1 METNRTWLESL
12 FLERNVEYRTGK
24 TVTAA
29 PSPALDM
36 QVAMTQPNCGRND
49 TAIHSRMNLMKNKLL
64 NAVGIIT
71 RTNSNAPGEQNSE
84 RRDDVLEKILNSYLR
99 KTVFWKTIFWM
110 GVSDSK
116 DSLPKNSL
124 AQVE

>member
-1 METNRTWLESL
+1 METNRTWLKSL
-12 FLERNVEYRTGK
+12 FLERIVEYRAGK

-64 NAVGIIT
+64 NAPRG
-71 RTNSNAPGEQNSE
+71 GML
-84 RRDDVLEKILNSYLR
+84 LEVAFFTSSSRLDRNYWYA
-99 KTVFWKTIFWM
+99 TC
-110 GVSDSK
+110 
-116 DSLPKNSL
+116 L
-124 AQVE
+124 A